1 MTPAGIASPPK
12 LWTRDFLAVCFG
24 NFFLFMTFYML
35 AVTLPLFVTGALHAS
50 EGRVGL
56 VMTAFLVSTVAVRPF
71 AGRWLGRYDRRK
83 LLAGSLLLFLVCSTA
98 YWFVHSFWVLIA
110 LRFAHGL
117 GFGVAATSLAALGA
131 ELAPDHRKGEGIGY
145 FSLFMSLAMVVG
157 PALGLAVTDRFAD
170 AALFGVCAAMS
181 AAAFVCGLALRV
193 PERLPAAGGSPSG
206 ERGWRAY
213 FEPAALPV
221 SVAGAILAFS
231 YGSIT
236 TFLSVYARDLGLGS
250 YASLFFMLFAAMIV
264 LFRPFTG
271 RWYDAFGPHP
281 LVYGGCF
288 LLAAGMIALSKATA
302 LPMLLAAGMVIGLG
316 FGALL
321 PSYQTLAV
329 QSAPKHR
336 AGLATGTFF
345 VLFDSGYG
353 IGSYVLGVVAASA
366 GYHGMYLV
374 AGLVVAATAIVY
386 YAWVHRRMAA
396 KRVIQAKP

>member
-1 MTPAGIASPPK
+1 MIPNELGSP
-12 LWTRDFLAVCFG
+12 LRIWTRDFLSVCFG

-35 AVTLPLFVTGALHAS
+35 AVTLPLFATGALHAG

-56 VMTAFLVSTVAVRPF
+56 VMTSFLVSTVAVRPF
-71 AGRWLGRYDRRK
+71 AGRWLGRYDRKK
-83 LLAGSLLLFLVCSTA
+83 LLAGALLLFLACSAT
-98 YWFVHSFWVLIA
+98 YLFVNSFWELLA
-110 LRFAHGL
+110 LRFLH
-117 GFGVAATSLAALGA
+117 GFGFGIAATALAALAA
-131 ELAPDHRKGEGIGY
+131 ELVPDRRKGEGIGY

-157 PALGLAVTDRFAD
+157 PALGLAVADRFEGW
-170 AALFGVCAAMS
+170 ALFGVCAAMS
-181 AAAFVCGLALRV
+181 ALAFVCGIALRV
-193 PERLPAAGGSPSG
+193 PERPAGGSPIG

-213 FEPAALPV
+213 FEPAALPI

-250 YASLFFMLFAAMIV
+250 YASLFFMVFAAMIV

-271 RWYDAFGPHP
+271 RWYDAVGPHP
-281 LVYGGCF
+281 LVYGGC
-288 LLAAGMIALSKATA
+288 LLFAGGMIALSQAST
-302 LPMLLAAGMVIGLG
+302 LSLLLGAGMVIGLG

-345 VLFDSGYG
+345 VLFDAGYG
-353 IGSYVLGVVAASA
+353 VGSYALGIVAASA

-374 AGLVVAATAIVY
+374 AGLVVAATAVVY
-386 YAWVHRRMAA
+386 YTLVHRKMSSGRLI
-396 KRVIQAKP
+396 RPEQ